1 MKQHQQI
8 QSQSSTSTPSTKET
22 HHKTEDKNNQKNT
35 ITFAYIIDAEI
46 HKESKGVKSINA
58 LMIDRKL
65 QQVYTASISLKQ
77 SPSLLTLATM
87 IGTYIPIDHSI
98 IKKIS
103 NLTYEQMKPAQRK
116 LLKTALRDI
125 VIANENVFI
134 NVYNN
139 GRSLTVK
146 LHSLSLLPKFG
157 TKKNIRNNRCKAIQT
172 IHHIQRYR
180 TKSTTGKRSGIIH
193 SGKDTSRNRKSRREI
208 QNTATIWNHTKINRR
223 KYRSKSK
230 CRSKNRGGTEQQ
242 RQRKTK
248 SRHKTVTLPLSTLQ
262 NGINKVTQP

>member
-8 QSQSSTSTPSTKET
+8 QSQSSTNTQSTKET

-77 SPSLLTLATM
+77 SPSLLTIATM

-125 VIANENVFI
+125 VISNEDVFI

-157 TKKNIRNNRCKAIQT
+157 TKKIFAIT
-172 IHHIQRYR
+172 DAKRYKPFTTFKDIEQRAPLV
-180 TKSTTGKRSGIIH
+180 
-193 SGKDTSRNRKSRREI
+193 KDPASFIVERILVEI
-208 QNTATIWNHTKINRR
+208 ENPEEKYKI
-223 KYRSKSK
+223 
-230 CRSKNRGGTEQQ
+230 
-242 RQRKTK
+242 
-248 SRHKTVTLPLSTLQ
+248 LPLSGITPRLTDANAEAKTEAKQ
-262 NGINKVTQP
+262 NNKDKEKQNHVTKP

>member
-8 QSQSSTSTPSTKET
+8 QSQSSTNTPSTKET
-22 HHKTEDKNNQKNT
+22 HHKTEDKNNQKIT

-77 SPSLLTLATM
+77 SPSLLTIATM

-125 VIANENVFI
+125 VISNEDVFI

-157 TKKNIRNNRCKAIQT
+157 TKKIFAIT
-172 IHHIQRYR
+172 DAKRYKKFNTFKDIEQRAPLV
-180 TKSTTGKRSGIIH
+180 
-193 SGKDTSRNRKSRREI
+193 KDPASFIVERILVEI
-208 QNTATIWNHTKINRR
+208 ENPEEKYKI
-223 KYRSKSK
+223 
-230 CRSKNRGGTEQQ
+230 
-242 RQRKTK
+242 
-248 SRHKTVTLPLSTLQ
+248 LPLSGITPRLTDANAEAKTEAKQ
-262 NGINKVTQP
+262 NNKDKEKQNHVTKP